1 MVISNSKDASRV
13 DHVKFVSYTGKY
25 PNLCSGNLTLLID
38 GETVKFDSIKDRF
51 WESGGFISDDYEDV
65 YTEEWIICIDDLP
78 EKYRKYAY
86 EIDRVF
92 NAHVPHGCCGG
103 CIKYER
109 RLK

>member
-1 MVISNSKDASRV
+1 MVISNLKDASRV
-13 DHVKFVSYTGKY
+13 EHVKFVSYTGKY

-38 GETVKFDSIKDRF
+38 GETVKFDGIKDRF

-65 YTEEWIICIDDLP
+65 YKEEWIISIDDLP

-103 CIKYER
+103 RI
-109 RLK
+109 